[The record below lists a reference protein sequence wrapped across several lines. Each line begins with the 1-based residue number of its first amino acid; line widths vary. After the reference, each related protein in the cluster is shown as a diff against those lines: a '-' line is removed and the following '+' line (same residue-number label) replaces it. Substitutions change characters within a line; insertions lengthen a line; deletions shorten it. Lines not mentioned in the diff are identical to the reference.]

1 MASIP
6 FERVRRL
13 TLAPSINRRSIVSK
27 RPVRVTALASGETS
41 LTTVGLIAVLLGS
54 FLATTDFS
62 IVNVALP
69 TIDAD
74 LHASAGMLQLVVAG
88 YGTPFALL
96 LVIGGRLG
104 DAFGRRRLF
113 SIGMGAFTLASL
125 LCGLA
130 PSIGWLVLAR
140 AAQGAAAAMM
150 VPQVLSTI
158 QATTTGDRRA
168 QALGAFGAT
177 GALAAAAGQVLGGA
191 LVTLNIGG
199 TQWRTIF
206 LVNLPIGL
214 LGILLAARRVPDS
227 RSGEPAAIDPAG
239 TALLTAAV
247 AGVLIPLTEGRTLGW
262 PWWSILLLASVPFS
276 VLAFLWVERG
286 LERAGRVPLVPLSI
300 VRVRSM
306 SGGLLVTL
314 LFFAGLGGFM
324 FVYPLS
330 LQGAAHLTAIEAGS
344 AIVPMALGFLVT
356 SLSVSRLLRQFGS
369 RVIVVGLLLGTLGV
383 TMLSATLVEIWP
395 HVDPLLLAPSML
407 VAGVGWGLVIS
418 PLFGIVLSEVPARRV
433 GAGSGV
439 LATTQQIASSLG
451 VATLGSLFM
460 VQQQADHLGS
470 LCALVMVLVL
480 LAALGGLAAVV
491 ARRIPG

>member
-1 MASIP
+1 MPCSLALIAHAFPDS
-6 FERVRRL
+6 RDRR
-13 TLAPSINRRSIVSK
+13 R
-27 RPVRVTALASGETS
+27 ALGVWGGASG
-41 LTTVGLIAVLLGS
+41 I
-54 FLATTDFS
+54 
-62 IVNVALP
+62 
-69 TIDAD
+69 
-74 LHASAGMLQLVVAG
+74 
-88 YGTPFALL
+88 
-96 LVIGGRLG
+96 
-104 DAFGRRRLF
+104 
-113 SIGMGAFTLASL
+113 
-125 LCGLA
+125 GLA
-130 PSIGWLVLAR
+130 
-140 AAQGAAAAMM
+140 
-150 VPQVLSTI
+150 
-158 QATTTGDRRA
+158 
-168 QALGAFGAT
+168 
-177 GALAAAAGQVLGGA
+177 AGPVLGGILIAA
-191 LVTLNIGG
+191 LG
-199 TQWRTIF
+199 WRAIF
-206 LVNLPIGL
+206 LVNLPVGL
-214 LGILLAARRVPDS
+214 LGMLLAARRVPDS

-262 PWWSILLLASVPFS
+262 PWWSILLLASVPFN
-276 VLAFLWVERG
+276 VLVFLWVERG

-300 VRVRSM
+300 VRSM

-314 LFFAGLGGFM
+314 LFFGGLGGFM

-330 LQGAAHLTAIEAGS
+330 LQGAAHLSAIEAGS

-356 SLSVSRLLRQFGS
+356 SLSVSRLLRQFGP

-395 HVDPLLLAPSML
+395 NVDPLLLAPSML

-460 VQQQADHLGS
+460 VEQPADHLGS
-470 LCALVMVLVL
+470 LGALVMVLAL

-491 ARRIPG
+491 ARRLPS